1 MKQFTCPE
9 CGSHYF
15 GTSNCTG
22 PQDTWIR
29 HCHGY
34 YDDAR
39 RCDFSFAVADD
50 HKYFADEQNG
60 SKEIDMELRKEYE
73 AIAQQFASSI
83 YDCTGLGEAHDIVRN
98 AVTACQ
104 ELADRPPRELTD
116 DEIVSAINNN
126 QGAISTVSDARAII
140 AAHIAKQREPQVV
153 KFRAARFKTGQ
164 RIEMFSDLPNEHWEW
179 LEPAQE
185 FEVRI

>member
-1 MKQFTCPE
+1 
-9 CGSHYF
+9 
-15 GTSNCTG
+15 
-22 PQDTWIR
+22 
-29 HCHGY
+29 
-34 YDDAR
+34 
-39 RCDFSFAVADD
+39 
-50 HKYFADEQNG
+50 
-60 SKEIDMELRKEYE
+60 MELRKEYE
-73 AIAQQFASSI
+73 SIAQQFASSI
-83 YDCTGLGEAHDIVRN
+83 YDCTGLGEAHDTVRN

-153 KFRAARFKTGQ
+153 KFRAARNRENGQ
-164 RIEMFSDLPNEHWEW
+164 LKVVQVDLGLNEYWEW

>member
-1 MKQFTCPE
+1 MK
-9 CGSHYF
+9 
-15 GTSNCTG
+15 
-22 PQDTWIR
+22 
-29 HCHGY
+29 
-34 YDDAR
+34 A
-39 RCDFSFAVADD
+39 
-50 HKYFADEQNG
+50 
-60 SKEIDMELRKEYE
+60 ELRKEYE

-153 KFRAARFKTGQ
+153 KFRAAR
-164 RIEMFSDLPNEHWEW
+164 RIGVDHVEMVRDLPNLDWEW